1 MGSLFCSRDQLSQMT
16 LLNIQT
22 SPDSPT
28 PDGDDL
34 ILSFFVDLPGGTMP
48 PDLLA
53 TIFSLSPN
61 VTSVPSSVNGT
72 VSSNPEL
79 SMKENENLVSLPIN
93 PPADPTIS
101 VSPYQLMIKFN
112 NHPSLTQVR
121 YIYETIT
128 VKYNTND
135 LIRSVNLLVTNCQ

>member
-1 MGSLFCSRDQLSQMT
+1 MGSVFCSRDQLSQIT

-22 SPDSPT
+22 LPDSPT

-34 ILSFFVDLPGGTMP
+34 IQSFFVDLPGGTMP

-61 VTSVPSSVNGT
+61 VTSVPSTVNGT

-79 SMKENENLVSLPIN
+79 SMEENKNLVALLIN
-93 PPADPTIS
+93 PPPDPAIS

-128 VKYNTND
+128 VKYNIDD
-135 LIRSVNLLVTNCQ
+135 LIQFVN

>member
-1 MGSLFCSRDQLSQMT
+1 MT

-22 SPDSPT
+22 LPDSPT

-79 SMKENENLVSLPIN
+79 SLEENKNLVSLPIN
-93 PPADPTIS
+93 PPPDPAIS
-101 VSPYQLMIKFN
+101 VSPYQ
-112 NHPSLTQVR
+112 V
-121 YIYETIT
+121 
-128 VKYNTND
+128 
-135 LIRSVNLLVTNCQ
+135 